1 MKNSDEDALISRA
14 IAQDQQAFND
24 LFNKHWDAVFS
35 YLLQRTQNEA
45 TAEEIA
51 IETFAKS
58 FDNIVSYNSKY
69 NFQGWLITIAKNTQI
84 DRYRKES
91 NQQELEENIDDSEHL
106 ELASPNLN
114 PEEHLISNQS
124 LDRILLHI
132 QNLKKEYRNI
142 LNLRY
147 FEGMSYKEMGVV
159 LDQPVNT
166 IKVKLFRAK
175 KMLASSIK
183 NE

>member
-14 IAQDQQAFND
+14 IAYDQQAFND

-45 TAEEIA
+45 IAEEIA

-69 NFQGWLITIAKNTQI
+69 NFQGWLIIIAKNTQI
-84 DRYRKES
+84 DRYREES

-106 ELASPNLN
+106 
-114 PEEHLISNQS
+114 
-124 LDRILLHI
+124 
-132 QNLKKEYRNI
+132 
-142 LNLRY
+142 
-147 FEGMSYKEMGVV
+147 
-159 LDQPVNT
+159 
-166 IKVKLFRAK
+166 
-175 KMLASSIK
+175 
-183 NE
+183 